1 VPPPRVVLVP
11 GFTQTARSWSGA
23 VEVVRE
29 TCDVHAL
36 DVPAPTTFGETAEA
50 IGDGGGRAIYVGYS
64 MGGRLCLRL
73 AIDRPELV
81 RGLVLVSA
89 SPGIGDRRERAAR
102 ADADEELA
110 ERVERD
116 GVDAFLSYWLAQPMF
131 RTVPTDAPGLDDR
144 RRLAP
149 DYVAA
154 CLRRLGAGVMEPMW
168 GDLPQLTM
176 PVLLVTGTLDDKYTD
191 IALRMLDAMR
201 PSVTHVQLAGGHAL
215 PLEQPTELGGVIA
228 EFAAEHGSARPSA
241 S

>member
-36 DVPAPTTFGETAEA
+36 YVPAPTTFGETAEA

-89 SPGIGDRRERAAR
+89 SPGIGDRRERVAR
-102 ADADEELA
+102 AEADEELA

-116 GVDAFLSYWLAQPMF
+116 GVDAFLAYWLAQPMF

-144 RRLAP
+144 RRLGP
-149 DYVAA
+149 DYLAA
-154 CLRRLGAGVMEPMW
+154 CLRRLGAGAMEPMW

-215 PLEQPTELGGVIA
+215 PLEQPAALCSVIA
-228 EFAAEHGSARPSA
+228 AFAAEHGSARPSA